1 MRVRN
6 SAVTLV
12 LLIGAG
18 ASTAACASTSKSQSP
33 PRTAEPGRHP
43 GQIRPGPPTT
53 LAGRSPTTAS
63 GAGGM

>member
-6 SAVTLV
+6 SAVALA
-12 LLIGAG
+12 LLIGVVS
-18 ASTAACASTSKSQSP
+18 STAACTSTSKSQSP

-43 GQIRPGPPTT
+43 GLIRPGPPTT
-53 LAGRSPTTAS
+53 IAGSSATTAS

>member
-6 SAVTLV
+6 SAVALA
-12 LLIGAG
+12 LLIGVG
-18 ASTAACASTSKSQSP
+18 ATAAACTSTSKSQSP

-43 GQIRPGPPTT
+43 GQIRPGPSTT
-53 LAGRSPTTAS
+53 IAGNARTTAS